1 MDILSGIWD
10 FFWLLIWA
18 YAVIAFLTLL
28 FSVVADL
35 FRDESLSG
43 WFKALWLVF
52 LVFVPFI
59 SILVYLI
66 VRGNG
71 MADRGQQLVN
81 ERRDA
86 QAEYI
91 RSVSGASLSDEI
103 SKARALLDAGTIS
116 AEEYELIKAR
126 TLAQ

>member
-1 MDILSGIWD
+1 MEILSTIWD
-10 FFWLLIWA
+10 FFWVLIWI

-35 FRDESLSG
+35 FRDETLSG
-43 WFKALWLVF
+43 WLKAAWLVF

-66 VRGNG
+66 ARGDG
-71 MADRGQQLVN
+71 MADRGQRLAT
-81 ERRDA
+81 ERREA

-91 RSVSGASLSDEI
+91 RSAAGVSISDEI

-116 AEEYELIKAR
+116 AEEYELIKQR
-126 TLAQ
+126 TLAR

>member
-28 FSVVADL
+28 FSVAADL

-43 WFKALWLVF
+43 WFKALWLAF
-52 LVFVPFI
+52 LIFVPFI

-71 MADRGQQLVN
+71 MADRSQAAAGQR
-81 ERRDA
+81 EDA

-103 SKARALLDAGTIS
+103 SKAHALLDAGTIS
-116 AEEYELIKAR
+116 TEEYELIKAR
-126 TLAQ
+126 ALTQ

>member
-1 MDILSGIWD
+1 MEILSTIWD
-10 FFWLLIWA
+10 FFWLLIWI

-35 FRDESLSG
+35 FRDETLSG
-43 WFKALWLVF
+43 WLKAVWLVF

-66 VRGNG
+66 TRGDG
-71 MADRGQQLVN
+71 MADRGQRLVT
-81 ERRDA
+81 ERREA

-91 RSVSGASLSDEI
+91 RSAAGSSISDEI
-103 SKARALLDAGTIS
+103 SKAHALLDAGTIS
-116 AEEYELIKAR
+116 AEEYELIKQR
-126 TLAQ
+126 TLAR